1 MNLIVKA
8 LTFYLKAGRGRLHMD
23 MKQLTTFVTLVR
35 TLNYQKAAD
44 ELQYAPSTLFKHI
57 QLLEQEL
64 GTELFRKTGRQLG
77 LTQEGEA
84 FREHAESILESYRKA
99 LRSISGGDE
108 KERSLTI
115 GGCEINTGNSLLN
128 LFTQFSRKHPDA
140 RISMHTSPNA
150 KVPALVK
157 GDMVDLGFYY
167 CTSDKG
173 LAGLQTVRM
182 YQEPVYLMA
191 AKSNPLAQKKGLKY
205 EDLDGVRFVYPHD
218 SCCFVVELMSNLS
231 RRGVE
236 IGKATYPGSMHL
248 VVEHI
253 HSEQAITLMPFS
265 AAERNC
271 RMNDMAVL
279 DMDEPPIMAWEMMVY
294 KDYEQLRAPARA
306 LLSHSSEYAQRMLR
320 SFQELSS
327 DTTS

>member
-1 MNLIVKA
+1 MDLIVKA
-8 LTFYLKAGRGRLHMD
+8 LTFYRKAGRGRLHMD
-23 MKQLTTFVTLVR
+23 MKQLTTFITLAR
-35 TLNYQKAAD
+35 TLNYQRAAD

-64 GTELFRKTGRQLG
+64 SAALFKKSGRQLQ
-77 LTQEGEA
+77 LTAEGVT
-84 FREHAESILESYRKA
+84 FREHAENILESYQKA
-99 LRSISGGDE
+99 LRSISKGDE
-108 KERSLTI
+108 EERSLTI

-150 KVPALVK
+150 NVPSLVK

-173 LAGLQTVRM
+173 VPGLQTVRM

-205 EDLDGVRFVYPHD
+205 EDLRGSRFVYPHD
-218 SCCFVVELMSNLS
+218 SCCFVVELMSNLH

-236 IGKATYPGSMHL
+236 MGKTTFPGSMHL

-253 HSEQAITLMPFS
+253 HSENAVTLLPHC
-265 AAERNC
+265 AAERYC
-271 RMNDMAVL
+271 RQHDMAVL
-279 DMDEPPIMAWEMMVY
+279 DFDEPQIMAWELMVY
-294 KDYEQLRAPARA
+294 KNYESLRSPARA
-306 LLSHSSEYAQRMLR
+306 LLAHSSEYAQRLLR
-320 SFQELSS
+320 ANETLHSKT
-327 DTTS
+327 DA